1 MGSAFAQALQLIAT
15 GDPLLLQIIGVTM
28 RMSLTSSAVAL
39 ILGAPWGVVLAFGSS
54 KLNSALIVVNRT
66 LMGLPPVVCGLL
78 CYLMFCGVGPLRFL
92 QLLYTV
98 EGMIVAQVIL
108 VTPIVAG
115 TIEAYAR
122 PLVVPVRETGIG
134 LGMPRRRILKLMI
147 GECRYQVFTSYL
159 LALGRALAEVGA
171 VSMVGGAI
179 AYKTNVMTTAIM
191 MYTNRG
197 DFKMAIALGL
207 ILVGLFFLIN
217 IVAHLL
223 QTKVGE

>member
-1 MGSAFAQALQLIAT
+1 
-15 GDPLLLQIIGVTM
+15 
-28 RMSLTSSAVAL
+28 MSLTSSAVAL
-39 ILGAPWGVVLAFGSS
+39 VLGAPWGVFLAFGRS

-98 EGMIVAQVIL
+98 EGMTVAQVIL

-122 PLVVPVRETGIG
+122 PLVAPVRETGIG

-217 IVAHLL
+217 IVAHVL
-223 QTKVGE
+223 QTRVGE

>member
-1 MGSAFAQALQLIAT
+1 M
-15 GDPLLLQIIGVTM
+15 LLQIIGVTL
-28 RMSLTSSAVAL
+28 RMSLTSSATAL
-39 ILGAPWGVVLAFGSS
+39 VLGAPWGAFLAFGSS
-54 KLNSALIVVNRT
+54 KVKSVLIVVNRT

-92 QLLYTV
+92 HLLYTV

-122 PLVVPVRETGIG
+122 PLVAPVRETGVG
-134 LGMPRRRILKLMI
+134 LGMSRPRILRLMI
-147 GECRYQVFTSYL
+147 QECRYQVFTSYL

-197 DFKMAIALGL
+197 DFKMAIALGI
-207 ILVGLFFLIN
+207 ILVGLFFLLN
-217 IVAHLL
+217 ILAHVLQPKVVA
-223 QTKVGE
+223 

>member
-1 MGSAFAQALQLIAT
+1 
-15 GDPLLLQIIGVTM
+15 M

-39 ILGAPWGVVLAFGSS
+39 VLGAPWGVFLAFGRS

-122 PLVVPVRETGIG
+122 PLVAPVRETGIG

-217 IVAHLL
+217 IVAHVL
-223 QTKVGE
+223 QTRVGE

>member
-39 ILGAPWGVVLAFGSS
+39 VLGAPWGVFLAFGRS

-122 PLVVPVRETGIG
+122 PLVAPVRETGIG
-134 LGMPRRRILKLMI
+134 LGMPRRRILKLMS

-217 IVAHLL
+217 IVAHVL
-223 QTKVGE
+223 QTRVGE

>member
-1 MGSAFAQALQLIAT
+1 M
-15 GDPLLLQIIGVTM
+15 LLQIIGVTL
-28 RMSLTSSAVAL
+28 RMSLTSSATAL
-39 ILGAPWGVVLAFGSS
+39 ALGAPWGAFLAFGSS
-54 KLNSALIVVNRT
+54 KVKSVLIVVNRT

-92 QLLYTV
+92 HLLYTV

-122 PLVVPVRETGIG
+122 PLVAPVRETGVG
-134 LGMPRRRILKLMI
+134 LGMSRPRILRLMI
-147 GECRYQVFTSYL
+147 QECRYQVFTSYL

-197 DFKMAIALGL
+197 DFKMAIALGI
-207 ILVGLFFLIN
+207 ILVGLFFLLN
-217 IVAHLL
+217 ILAHVLQPKVVA
-223 QTKVGE
+223 

>member
-1 MGSAFAQALQLIAT
+1 
-15 GDPLLLQIIGVTM
+15 
-28 RMSLTSSAVAL
+28 MSLTSSAVAL
-39 ILGAPWGVVLAFGSS
+39 VLGAPWGVFLAFGRS

-122 PLVVPVRETGIG
+122 PLVAPVRETGIG

-217 IVAHLL
+217 IVAHVL
-223 QTKVGE
+223 QTRVGE

>member
-1 MGSAFAQALQLIAT
+1 
-15 GDPLLLQIIGVTM
+15 
-28 RMSLTSSAVAL
+28 
-39 ILGAPWGVVLAFGSS
+39 
-54 KLNSALIVVNRT
+54 
-66 LMGLPPVVCGLL
+66 
-78 CYLMFCGVGPLRFL
+78 MFCGVGPLRFL

-122 PLVVPVRETGIG
+122 PLVAPVRETGIG

-217 IVAHLL
+217 IVAHVL
-223 QTKVGE
+223 QTRVGE

>member
-1 MGSAFAQALQLIAT
+1 M
-15 GDPLLLQIIGVTM
+15 LLQIIGVTL
-28 RMSLTSSAVAL
+28 RMSLTSSATAL
-39 ILGAPWGVVLAFGSS
+39 VLGAPWGAFLAFGSS
-54 KLNSALIVVNRT
+54 KVKSVLIVVNRT

-92 QLLYTV
+92 HLLYTV
-98 EGMIVAQVIL
+98 EGMVVAQVIL

-122 PLVVPVRETGIG
+122 PLVAPVRETGVG
-134 LGMPRRRILKLMI
+134 LGMSRPRILRLMI
-147 GECRYQVFTSYL
+147 QECRYQVFTSYL

-197 DFKMAIALGL
+197 DFKMAIALGI
-207 ILVGLFFLIN
+207 ILVGLFFLLN
-217 IVAHLL
+217 ILAHVLQPKVVA
-223 QTKVGE
+223 

>member
-1 MGSAFAQALQLIAT
+1 M
-15 GDPLLLQIIGVTM
+15 LLQIIGVTL
-28 RMSLTSSAVAL
+28 RMSLTSSATAL
-39 ILGAPWGVVLAFGSS
+39 VLGAPWGAFLAFGSS
-54 KLNSALIVVNRT
+54 KVKSALIVANRT

-92 QLLYTV
+92 HLLYTV

-122 PLVVPVRETGIG
+122 PLVAPVRETGVG
-134 LGMPRRRILKLMI
+134 LGMSRPRILRLMI
-147 GECRYQVFTSYL
+147 QECRYQVFTSYL

-197 DFKMAIALGL
+197 DFKMAIALGI
-207 ILVGLFFLIN
+207 ILVGLFFLLN
-217 IVAHLL
+217 ILAHVLQPKVVA
-223 QTKVGE
+223 

>member
-1 MGSAFAQALQLIAT
+1 M
-15 GDPLLLQIIGVTM
+15 LLQIIGVTL
-28 RMSLTSSAVAL
+28 RMSLTSSATAL
-39 ILGAPWGVVLAFGSS
+39 VLGAPWGAFLAFGSS
-54 KLNSALIVVNRT
+54 KVKSVLIVANRT

-92 QLLYTV
+92 HLLYTV

-122 PLVVPVRETGIG
+122 PLVAPVRETGVG
-134 LGMPRRRILKLMI
+134 LGMSRPRILRLMI
-147 GECRYQVFTSYL
+147 QECRYQVFTSYL

-197 DFKMAIALGL
+197 DFKMAIALGI
-207 ILVGLFFLIN
+207 ILVGLFFLLN
-217 IVAHLL
+217 ILAHVLQPKVVA
-223 QTKVGE
+223 